1 MGDKTLNDFVSQYFK
16 QQQEVFGNIFYSEK
30 DTSLSSIEKVLLHEG
45 TKTEMGD
52 YEEKKIIISDLP
64 TDLFTHEPDWKKTK
78 SLDSLYEKIHNC
90 QNCPLGATRKNF
102 VFGTGNP
109 EADIMLIGEAP
120 GADEDEQGK
129 PFVGRAGQLLTKIIE
144 SIGLS
149 RDDVFIC
156 NIIKCRPPENRAPF
170 PSEIDECEPYLI
182 KQIELIQPKFILA
195 LGLTAIDTLLKKK
208 NKMAEIRGIVQNYH
222 GIKMVV
228 TYHPAALLRNPNWKK
243 LVWDDVRQLRRLY
256 DEYLNSKLKI

>member
-1 MGDKTLNDFVSQYFK
+1 MADKTLNELVGQYFR
-16 QQQEVFGNIFYSEK
+16 QQQEVYGNVLYTEK
-30 DTSLSSIEKVLLHEG
+30 DTSTDSAIKVLFQNEPIP
-45 TKTEMGD
+45 KK
-52 YEEKKIIISDLP
+52 EKEQRKIVIADEP
-64 TDLFTHEPDWKKTK
+64 TDLFTNEPEWKKTK
-78 SLDSLYEKIHNC
+78 NLGDLYEKIHNC

-109 EADIMLIGEAP
+109 QADIMLIGEAP

-156 NIIKCRPPENRAPF
+156 NILKCRPPENRAPF

-208 NKMAEIRGIVQNYH
+208 NKMSEIRGIVQNYH

-256 DEYLNSKLKI
+256 DEYLNNKLKI